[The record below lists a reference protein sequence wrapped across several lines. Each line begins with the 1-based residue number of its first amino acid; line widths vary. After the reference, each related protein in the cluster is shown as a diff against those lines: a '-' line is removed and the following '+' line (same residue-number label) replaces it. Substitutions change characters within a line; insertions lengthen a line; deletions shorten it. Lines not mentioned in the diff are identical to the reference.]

1 MGKKVLIA
9 EQSEIIRTGLIS
21 LLESLDLF
29 DAIQEV
35 QCDSRIEAS
44 IIRFEPDLLIVN
56 PNLVK
61 PPMPAWLREYRNGDL
76 RIAAI
81 VYTLFDDELAG
92 VFDEVIQIGDPGL
105 KIKNKLTKLMSRP
118 AGKNPAAASD
128 NILSVRE
135 KEIVR
140 LLSKG
145 LSNKEISEQLFI
157 STHTVIT
164 HRKNITRKLN
174 IKSVAGLIVYAII
187 NNIITVDEMQQE

>member
-9 EQSEIIRTGLIS
+9 EQSEIIRRGLTAM
-21 LLESLDLF
+21 LESFNLF
-29 DAIQEV
+29 DTIHELS
-35 QCDSRIEAS
+35 CDSDIES
-44 IIRFEPDLLIVN
+44 YITRLEPDLLIVN
-56 PNLVK
+56 PGLVK
-61 PPMPAWLREYRNGDL
+61 PHLPAWLGEYRNGDM

-81 VYTLFDDELAG
+81 VYSLFDDDLARI
-92 VFDEVIQIGDPGL
+92 FDEVIQIGDTRL
-105 KIKNKLTKLMSRP
+105 KIKNKLSGLLSRKD
-118 AGKNPAAASD
+118 GERPAAAVD
-128 NILSVRE
+128 NILSARE
-135 KEIVR
+135 REVVR

-187 NNIITVDEMQQE
+187 NNIISVEEMQQE